1 MDNPKFLTLTLG
13 KPLRTQLVKNKPTFQ
28 EVAKNEFQSIQQ
40 TCKHVRSMVY
50 HTLDEECQYSTSKVT
65 FHSLSYVKKRTGTF
79 YYTARVLVVVPPT
92 EFLGDKEELQITDW
106 LRKDKGNF
114 LRQKYHP
121 SVKHIPDEET
131 KEIGGCMII
140 FQQQTATDEEEILKE
155 IAGMEYEEELPNF
168 DLKLD
173 LTFDQRE

>member
-1 MDNPKFLTLTLG
+1 MDNPKYLTLHLAQQ
-13 KPLRTQLVKNKPTFQ
+13 LRTQLVKNKPTFQ

-40 TCKHVRSMVY
+40 TCKHVKSMVY

-79 YYTARVLVVVPPT
+79 YYTARVLVVVSPT
-92 EFLGDKEELQITDW
+92 EFLGDEEEVQITDW

-121 SVKHIPDEET
+121 SMNHIPNKET
-131 KEIGGCMII
+131 KEIGQCMMM
-140 FQQQTATDEEEILKE
+140 FQQQAATDEEEILNE
-155 IAGMEYEEELPNF
+155 IAGMEYEEEQPNF
-168 DLKLD
+168 GLKLD
-173 LTFDQRE
+173 LAFDQ

>member
-1 MDNPKFLTLTLG
+1 MDNPKYLTPNLAQL
-13 KPLRTQLVKNKPTFQ
+13 LHTQLVKNKPTFQ

-79 YYTARVLVVVPPT
+79 YYTAKVLVVVPPT
-92 EFLGDKEELQITDW
+92 EFLGDEEELQITDW

-121 SVKHIPDEET
+121 SMNHIPDKET
-131 KEIGGCMII
+131 KEMECMII
-140 FQQQTATDEEEILKE
+140 FQQQAATDEE
-155 IAGMEYEEELPNF
+155 
-168 DLKLD
+168 
-173 LTFDQRE
+173 